1 MYVFVPV
8 GYSCVFVS
16 VRVSL
21 VSFLFAYMHPFVCFM
36 CRSIYTYIYVMSFV
50 RVFVRAFVRS
60 RHHRPRGKFVS
71 EEGGEQG
78 RKFLLKKRIQFLSE
92 ITPSSNEGSVG
103 APASPHTRKI
113 DVFPATAILNIP
125 DMYAPQ
131 KGYC

>member
-8 GYSCVFVS
+8 YYLCVFVS

-21 VSFLFAYMHPFVCFM
+21 VSFFFAICPRLSALCVFLYIY
-36 CRSIYTYIYVMSFV
+36 IYTCVIVFV

-92 ITPSSNEGSVG
+92 IIPSSNEGSVG
-103 APASPHTRKI
+103 APASPHT
-113 DVFPATAILNIP
+113 
-125 DMYAPQ
+125 
-131 KGYC
+131 